1 MTGWKSI
8 ESLDVYWTYLVT
20 LVEFGEAIEAISIF
34 IVTMWMIKK
43 MAMVT
48 VLKKIRVVE
57 MKFSLI
63 AAIIENLVM

>member
-1 MTGWKSI
+1 MEANSI
-8 ESLDVYWTYLVT
+8 FLVT
-20 LVEFGEAIEAISIF
+20 K
-34 IVTMWMIKK
+34 WMIIK